1 MRIGEH
7 NRGCT
12 EAKFVTIYNLD
23 NKQRNH
29 LMSQSQKPKTK
40 RPLLKVEGLKTH
52 FFVDGSVARAVDQVD
67 LEIFPGEI
75 LGLVGESGCGK
86 TVTALSIMGLI
97 DEPGKIIGGDIIFD
111 GISLL
116 SLTEDE
122 LNQIR
127 GGRISLIFQDPQARL
142 NPVFTVGSQLAEIFQ
157 VHYGESRQAAFERS
171 VKLLENV
178 GIPDPIDRVHAYP
191 HELSGGQAQRVMIA
205 MALALEPELII
216 ADEPTTALDVTIQA
230 QILDLMR
237 EMRVEHSTAILLIT
251 HDLAVIAGMA
261 DCVAV
266 MYAGQIVEQA
276 EAEELYEKPLH
287 PYTQDLL
294 ASIPHGLDG
303 GPLPSIPGSPPDP
316 RNLPAGCRYAPRCK
330 ARVEY
335 GLKICEVESPSLQPF
350 SPEHRIRCWLYES
363 ARGHEPPLLSP
374 DRG

>member
-1 MRIGEH
+1 M
-7 NRGCT
+7 
-12 EAKFVTIYNLD
+12 A
-23 NKQRNH
+23 
-29 LMSQSQKPKTK
+29 QSQKTK
-40 RPLLKVEGLKTH
+40 VKQPLLKVEGLKIH
-52 FFVDGSVARAVDQVD
+52 FFVDGSVIRAVDQVD
-67 LEIFPGEI
+67 LKIFRGKV

-97 DEPGKIIGGDIIFD
+97 DEPGRIVGGDIIFD

-116 SLTEDE
+116 SLPEDE
-122 LNQIR
+122 LNKIR

-157 VHYGESRQAAFERS
+157 VHYGEPRQAAFDRS
-171 VKLLENV
+171 VRLLEAV
-178 GIPDPIDRVHAYP
+178 GIPDPLDRVHAYP
-191 HELSGGQAQRVMIA
+191 HQLSGGQAQRVMIA

-261 DCVAV
+261 DSVAV

-276 EAEELYEKPLH
+276 EADDLYERPLH
-287 PYTQDLL
+287 PYTQGLL
-294 ASIPHGLDG
+294 ASIPNGSVE
-303 GPLPSIPGSPPDP
+303 GPLPSIPGSSPDP
-316 RNLPAGCRYAPRCK
+316 GNLPTGCRYAPRCK
-330 ARVEY
+330 ARTEY
-335 GLKICEVESPSLQPF
+335 GLKICELKIPSLRSV
-350 SPEHRIRCWLYES
+350 SPEHSVRCWLYES
-363 ARGHEPPLLSP
+363 SPGHEPPLSSP

>member
-1 MRIGEH
+1 MTR
-7 NRGCT
+7 
-12 EAKFVTIYNLD
+12 
-23 NKQRNH
+23 
-29 LMSQSQKPKTK
+29 SQKPKTK
-40 RPLLKVEGLKTH
+40 QPLLKVEGLKTH
-52 FFVDGSVARAVDQVD
+52 FFVDGSVIRAVDQVD
-67 LEIFPGEI
+67 MEIFPGEVF
-75 LGLVGESGCGK
+75 GLVGESGCGK

-97 DEPGKIIGGDIIFD
+97 DEPGRIVGGDVIFD
-111 GISLL
+111 GISLVA
-116 SLTEDE
+116 STEDQ

-127 GGRISLIFQDPQARL
+127 GKRISLIFQDPQARL

-157 VHYGESRQAAFERS
+157 VHHGEPRQVARERS
-171 VKLLENV
+171 VQLLESV
-178 GIPDPIDRVHAYP
+178 GIPDPSDRVHAYP

-237 EMRVEHSTAILLIT
+237 KMRVERSTAIILIT

-261 DCVAV
+261 DRVAV

-276 EAEELYEKPLH
+276 EAEDLYEKPMH
-287 PYTQDLL
+287 PYTQGLL
-294 ASIPHGLDG
+294 ASIPYGLEE

-316 RNLPAGCRYAPRCK
+316 GNLPVGCRYAPRCE

-335 GLKICEVESPSLQPF
+335 GLKICEVTLPSLRPPG
-350 SPEHRIRCWLYES
+350 SGHIVRCWLYES
-363 ARGHEPPLLSP
+363 TPGHKPPLSSP

>member
-1 MRIGEH
+1 MSRTQ
-7 NRGCT
+7 NPNT
-12 EAKFVTIYNLD
+12 
-23 NKQRNH
+23 KQ
-29 LMSQSQKPKTK
+29 
-40 RPLLKVEGLKTH
+40 PLLKVEGLKTH
-52 FFVDGSVARAVDQVD
+52 FFVDGSVVRAVDQVD
-67 LEIFPGEI
+67 LEIFRGEVFA
-75 LGLVGESGCGK
+75 LVGESGCGK

-97 DEPGKIIGGDIIFD
+97 DEPGRIINGDIIFD

-122 LNQIR
+122 LNRMR

-157 VHYGESRQAAFERS
+157 VHYGEPRKAAFERS

-178 GIPDPIDRVHAYP
+178 GIPDPSDRVHAYP

-237 EMRVEHSTAILLIT
+237 ELRAEHSTAIILIT

-261 DCVAV
+261 DRVAV

-276 EAEELYEKPLH
+276 DAEDLYERPLH

-294 ASIPHGLDG
+294 ASIPSGLDEG
-303 GPLPSIPGSPPDP
+303 LLPSIPGSPPDP
-316 RNLPAGCRYAPRCK
+316 GNFPIGCRYAPRCK

-335 GLKICEVESPSLQPF
+335 GLKICEVKFPSLQSF
-350 SPEHRIRCWLYES
+350 SHEHSIRCWLYES
-363 ARGHEPPLLSP
+363 APGHEPPLSNP
-374 DRG
+374 DSG

>member
-1 MRIGEH
+1 MSRSQ
-7 NRGCT
+7 NPK
-12 EAKFVTIYNLD
+12 AK
-23 NKQRNH
+23 Q
-29 LMSQSQKPKTK
+29 
-40 RPLLKVEGLKTH
+40 PLLKVEGLVTH
-52 FFVDGSVARAVDQVD
+52 FFVDGSVVRAVDQVD
-67 LEIFPGEI
+67 LEIFRGEVF
-75 LGLVGESGCGK
+75 GLVGESGCGK

-97 DEPGKIIGGDIIFD
+97 DEPGRIINGDIIFD
-111 GISLL
+111 GMSLL
-116 SLTEDE
+116 SLSEDE

-157 VHYGESRQAAFERS
+157 VHYGEPRQAAFERS
-171 VKLLENV
+171 IKLLETV
-178 GIPDPIDRVHAYP
+178 GIPDPSDRVHAYP

-237 EMRVEHSTAILLIT
+237 EMRVKRSTAIILIT

-261 DCVAV
+261 DRVAV

-276 EAEELYEKPLH
+276 KAEDLYERPKH
-287 PYTQDLL
+287 PYTQGLL
-294 ASIPHGLDG
+294 ASIPYGLEE

-316 RNLPAGCRYAPRCK
+316 GNLPTGCRYAPRCE

-335 GLKICEVESPSLQPF
+335 GLKICEVTLPSLRPPG
-350 SPEHRIRCWLYES
+350 SDHNVRCWLYES
-363 ARGHEPPLLSP
+363 ASGHKPPLSSP
-374 DRG
+374 DSG

>member
-1 MRIGEH
+1 M
-7 NRGCT
+7 T
-12 EAKFVTIYNLD
+12 
-23 NKQRNH
+23 
-29 LMSQSQKPKTK
+29 QSQNPKAQQ
-40 RPLLKVEGLKTH
+40 PLLKVEGLKTH
-52 FFVDGSVARAVDQVD
+52 FFVDGSVVRAVDQVD
-67 LEIFPGEI
+67 LEIFRGEVF
-75 LGLVGESGCGK
+75 GLVGESGCGK

-97 DEPGKIIGGDIIFD
+97 DEPGRIISGNVIFD
-111 GISLL
+111 GISLV
-116 SLTEDE
+116 SSTEDE

-127 GGRISLIFQDPQARL
+127 GERISLIFQDPRARL

-171 VKLLENV
+171 VQLLEV
-178 GIPDPIDRVHAYP
+178 IGIPDPLDRVHAYP

-237 EMRVEHSTAILLIT
+237 EMRRERSTAIFLIT
-251 HDLAVIAGMA
+251 HDLGVIAGMA
-261 DCVAV
+261 DRVAV
-266 MYAGQIVEQA
+266 MYAGQIVE
-276 EAEELYEKPLH
+276 EAKADDLYEKPMH

-294 ASIPHGLDG
+294 ASIPNGLDE

-316 RNLPAGCRYAPRCK
+316 GNLPTGCRYAPRCE

-335 GLKICEVESPSLQPF
+335 GLKICEVTLPSLQPA
-350 SPEHRIRCWLYES
+350 SPEHSVRCWLYES
-363 ARGHEPPLLSP
+363 APGHDPPLSSP

>member
-1 MRIGEH
+1 M
-7 NRGCT
+7 
-12 EAKFVTIYNLD
+12 A
-23 NKQRNH
+23 
-29 LMSQSQKPKTK
+29 QSQNFKAKQ
-40 RPLLKVEGLKTH
+40 PLLKVEDLKTH
-52 FFVDGSVARAVDQVD
+52 FFVDGSVIRAVDQVD
-67 LEIFPGEI
+67 LEIFRGEV

-86 TVTALSIMGLI
+86 TVTAMSIMGLI

-116 SLTEDE
+116 SLSEDE
-122 LNQIR
+122 LNKIR

-157 VHYGESRQAAFERS
+157 VHYGEPRQAAFDRS
-171 VKLLENV
+171 VKLLETV
-178 GIPDPIDRVHAYP
+178 GIPDPLDRVYAYP
-191 HELSGGQAQRVMIA
+191 HQLSGGQAQRVMIA

-261 DCVAV
+261 DNVAV
-266 MYAGQIVEQA
+266 MYAGQIIEQA

-287 PYTQDLL
+287 PYTQGLL
-294 ASIPHGLDG
+294 ASIPSELDG

-316 RNLPAGCRYAPRCK
+316 GDLPTGCRYAPRCK
-330 ARVEY
+330 ARIEY
-335 GLKICEVESPSLQPF
+335 GLKICELKSPSLQAF
-350 SPEHRIRCWLYES
+350 RPEHSVRCWLYES
-363 ARGHEPPLLSP
+363 VAGYSPPLLK
-374 DRG
+374 RL